1 MRTTR
6 SLLSLGAVAV
16 CASLLTAQAPPRSA
30 LVTIS
35 GTVLD
40 DAKTPLASAEL
51 GLALAGLAP
60 ASARSGDDGHFE
72 FVAVP
77 LTPGSITVRRLGYR
91 AQTVTLDLKKIGA
104 GEPLIF
110 ALETVA
116 TEVRPVSIE
125 SSGGKMAEFYDH
137 KAQSKFGHFFDRS
150 DIERINPRVVS
161 ELFRTVPG
169 ASMSAG
175 QGTGNR
181 LLLRGCRPRVWVNGV
196 RTQNA
201 EVDDVATPSEVEG
214 IEVYPSWAGT
224 PAQYMDREDR
234 ACGTVLVWTRR

>member
-1 MRTTR
+1 MRI
-6 SLLSLGAVAV
+6 SPYLAFAGLLMVTATLLAAQTPSAV
-16 CASLLTAQAPPRSA
+16 
-30 LVTIS
+30 VTIS
-35 GTVLD
+35 GTVID
-40 DAKTPLASAEL
+40 DAKAPLASAEI
-51 GLALAGLAP
+51 GLNLDGRAP
-60 ASARSGDDGHFE
+60 TSARSGKDGHFE
-72 FVAVP
+72 FVGVP

-91 AQTVTLDLKKIGA
+91 AQRLTLDLKKVGA
-104 GEPLIF
+104 GEPLLL

-116 TEVRPVSIE
+116 TEVDPVTVE
-125 SSGGKMAEFYDH
+125 SASGRLAEFLDH

-201 EVDDVATPSEVEG
+201 EVDDVAMPSEVEG

-234 ACGTVLVWTRR
+234 ACGTVLVWTRQ

>member
-72 FVAVP
+72 FVRVP

-110 ALETVA
+110 ALDTVA
-116 TEVRPVSIE
+116 TEVRPVSIA
-125 SSGGKMAEFYDH
+125 SSRGRLDVFYDH
-137 KAQSKFGHFFDRS
+137 QAPPQFSPFLHPTDMHRS
-150 DIERINPRVVS
+150 
-161 ELFRTVPG
+161 
-169 ASMSAG
+169 
-175 QGTGNR
+175 
-181 LLLRGCRPRVWVNGV
+181 
-196 RTQNA
+196 
-201 EVDDVATPSEVEG
+201 
-214 IEVYPSWAGT
+214 
-224 PAQYMDREDR
+224 
-234 ACGTVLVWTRR
+234 

>member
-1 MRTTR
+1 MRISRYLT
-6 SLLSLGAVAV
+6 SVGCLL
-16 CASLLTAQAPPRSA
+16 ASATLLTAQTPSGV
-30 LVTIS
+30 VTIS
-35 GTVLD
+35 GTVFD
-40 DAKTPLASAEL
+40 DAKAPLASAEI
-51 GLALAGLAP
+51 GLTLDGRAP
-60 ASARSGDDGHFE
+60 SSARSGKDGHFE
-72 FVAVP
+72 FVGVP

-91 AQTVTLDLKKIGA
+91 AQTRTLDLKKIRA
-104 GEPLIF
+104 GEPLIL

-116 TEVRPVSIE
+116 TEVDPVTIE
-125 SSGGKMAEFYDH
+125 SSSGRLAEFYDH
-137 KAQSKFGHFFDRS
+137 KAQSKFGHFFDRA

-201 EVDDVATPSEVEG
+201 EVDEVAMPSEVEG

-234 ACGTVLVWTRR
+234 GCGTVLVWTRP